1 MTPQEIEDLYI
12 RSFDE
17 PMTAE
22 EKDLLLK
29 ALKSNPGV
37 ATDLS
42 NYKKIREVL
51 EKKNPST
58 FGPFFSRKVITKIQ
72 NVGVQIDRQIIAF
85 FKKYQLVAMGVVIAL
100 LALNAVFADQ
110 LDLQSMFGLEETTT
124 PTTDDIISFD
134 FYETLNNDL

>member
-17 PMTAE
+17 PMNAE
-22 EKDLLLK
+22 EKELLLK
-29 ALKSNPGV
+29 ALKANPGV

-51 EKKNPST
+51 TKTNPST
-58 FGPFFSRKVITKIQ
+58 FGTYFSKKVISKIQ
-72 NVGVQIDRQIIAF
+72 NVGIQIDRQIIAF
-85 FKKYQLVAMGVVIAL
+85 FKKYQLAAVGVVIAL

-110 LDLQSMFGLEETTT
+110 LNLQSLFGLEDTTQT
-124 PTTDDIISFD
+124 EEIVSFD
-134 FYETLNNDL
+134 FNEILNTDL